1 MRNNLPT
8 HLQGRYYPRRMRWIS
23 VLALLLLLIGG
34 SRAAGPDDQYLDIY
48 NQILQADNL
57 QQNGH
62 PKEAAAKYL
71 EAQKGLTLLKETNPT
86 WNTRVVSFRLDY
98 LSEQLQALAKAA
110 PAAPV
115 PAPPAAVPAKP
126 VSETAGLME
135 QIRSLTAANAAL
147 ENKLKEAL
155 SVQPA
160 AASPQELAKAEEKII
175 ALQKEKDLLSVAL
188 EQAKAVKPPAAP
200 SPEAEKSAAQLA
212 EANQALAS
220 LKARSAEEA
229 TAALAEKEQLKASLA
244 DSQKKLAAD
253 EAQIET
259 LKSAQAS
266 AASASSIAAER
277 DKLKEDLAAR
287 TRDLADAE
295 AHRDQYVID
304 LRAKLAEAER
314 QRDELRAL
322 AATRAVP
329 LPAPAPAATNAQAE
343 QLSARLAVLEAQAV
357 PYTPEELEVL
367 KKNPSSP
374 PVPALDAP
382 AEHKHVIHS
391 KKDLPP
397 GAGAL
402 MEEASDAI
410 KQRDYPKAEQLLEEI
425 LHQDENNVFVLGNLA
440 HVQFVMG
447 QLAECEKSV
456 TRALAADPE
465 DPASLMWLG
474 MLRYRQEKLDDALNA
489 LSLSVKYASTNA
501 AIGGKAQTQYYLGR
515 ALAEKGLR
523 SAAETAF
530 RKALEADPQYAD
542 AHYSLAFL
550 YAVEKPP
557 SSALARWHYQR
568 AVDLGHG
575 KSEEME
581 KLLAPSP

>member
-1 MRNNLPT
+1 
-8 HLQGRYYPRRMRWIS
+8 MRWIS
-23 VLALLLLLIGG
+23 VLALLFLLIG
-34 SRAAGPDDQYLDIY
+34 SARASGPDDQYLDIY

-62 PKEAAAKYL
+62 LKEAAAKYL
-71 EAQKGLTLLKETNPT
+71 EAQKGLTLLKQTHPT
-86 WNTRVVSFRLDY
+86 WNTEVVSFRLEY

-110 PAAPV
+110 PATPA
-115 PAPPAAVPAKP
+115 PAPPTAAPAKP
-126 VSETAGLME
+126 VSETANLQE

-160 AASPQELAKAEEKII
+160 AVSPLELAKAGEKII

-200 SPEAEKSAAQLA
+200 SPEAEKTAAQLA
-212 EANQALAS
+212 DANQALAS
-220 LKARSAEEA
+220 FKARSAKEA
-229 TAALAEKEQLKASLA
+229 KSAQAETEQLKASLA
-244 DSQKKLAAD
+244 DAQKKIAAD
-253 EAQIET
+253 DVQLET

-266 AASASSIAAER
+266 AASASTIAAER
-277 DKLKEDLAAR
+277 DKLKETLAAR

-295 AHRDQYVID
+295 AHRDQYVVD
-304 LRAKLAEAER
+304 LRAKLAGVER
-314 QRDELRAL
+314 QRDELQTKL
-322 AATRAVP
+322 AAVP
-329 LPAPAPAATNAQAE
+329 VAAPVPAAPDPQVE
-343 QLSARLAVLEAQAV
+343 RLSARLAVLEAQAV
-357 PYTPEELEVL
+357 PYTPEELAAL
-367 KKNPSSP
+367 KKNPSSL
-374 PVPALDAP
+374 PAQALAPP
-382 AEHKHVIHS
+382 AEIKHVIHS

-397 GAGAL
+397 GAGPL

-410 KQRDYPKAEQLLEEI
+410 KQGDFAKAEQLLLEI

-447 QLAECEKSV
+447 KLAECDKTV
-456 TRALAADPE
+456 ARALAADPE

-474 MLRYRQEKLDDALNA
+474 MLRYRQEKLDEALNA

-523 SAAETAF
+523 AAAETAF
-530 RKALEADPQYAD
+530 RKALEADPLYAD

-557 SSALARWHYQR
+557 SPALARWHYQR

-575 KSEEME
+575 KSQEME